1 MDPTKKRIRHVKRL
15 AEAAVPLK
23 HHWETPGPG
32 RGKKLPPKLRVQS
45 GNRSQYLVNRI
56 ARDRPDI
63 LERMKAGEFAYVR
76 QAAIAAG
83 IIITEG
89 RSPGSRLRKPA
100 SVSLRLAPRP
110 TPAREARGDLPF
122 AHAVWRRPSG

>member
-23 HHWETPGPG
+23 HHWEAPGPG
-32 RGKKLPPKLRVQS
+32 RGKKLQPKLRVQS

-83 IIITEG
+83 IITAGG
-89 RSPGSRLRKPA
+89 RLPGQPAAEASGSAAVSRYR
-100 SVSLRLAPRP
+100 S
-110 TPAREARGDLPF
+110 
-122 AHAVWRRPSG
+122 

>member
-1 MDPTKKRIRHVKRL
+1 M
-15 AEAAVPLK
+15 
-23 HHWETPGPG
+23 
-32 RGKKLPPKLRVQS
+32 QS

-83 IIITEG
+83 IISIGG
-89 RSPGSRLRKPA
+89 RSPGSRLRKPVA
-100 SVSLRLAPRP
+100 QAQ
-110 TPAREARGDLPF
+110 
-122 AHAVWRRPSG
+122 